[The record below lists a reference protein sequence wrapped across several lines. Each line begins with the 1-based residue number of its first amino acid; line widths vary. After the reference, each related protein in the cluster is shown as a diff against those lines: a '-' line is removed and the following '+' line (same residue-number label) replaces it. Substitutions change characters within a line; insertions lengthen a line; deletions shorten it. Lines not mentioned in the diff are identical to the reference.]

1 MNINNTKSPITFFY
15 TDNCERQALEPIAQ
29 EARNRGYET
38 VYSMNSR
45 EYAEIG
51 VYCEHACTP
60 NAKFSTIMLHDLAQ
74 RHDVW
79 PNFWHHEPWD
89 RFDLGFLPGESWVDR
104 WKSQAHYPQSRPR
117 LGIFNTGWPK
127 ADLVFK
133 DRDMFSKQGE
143 LLRQSLNLK
152 HEKTVLYAPSWENNF
167 KQDEFVKAF
176 VDLPVNLLLKQAPWP
191 TTYPDILKNIK
202 EMNDLHAGLAEN
214 IHIVDPEI
222 SIMYCLGIADA
233 IVSDESSVLTEA
245 LLLGVPPVAVVDWL
259 IPDQNPPR
267 KASVPYDYVIK
278 TSRVRM
284 REDVINILENPSAVT
299 SKIHS
304 DRDQQFS
311 NLGSSSKIAMDLIE
325 DGLANASMGSSQF
338 RFSPLDAT
346 VDADRIEYQRYVDL
360 LAAGDSS
367 KAMEILYLLLEK
379 NTLCWQV
386 YNDFGNLAYKNGN
399 LQDALNMFEKAI
411 SLSSSSIM
419 PLSNLIE
426 MYSAINRF
434 DLAHATFIRLCS
446 HLPPSDFIVNKMRL
460 FIKDINS

>member
-1 MNINNTKSPITFFY
+1 
-15 TDNCERQALEPIAQ
+15 
-29 EARNRGYET
+29 
-38 VYSMNSR
+38 
-45 EYAEIG
+45 
-51 VYCEHACTP
+51 
-60 NAKFSTIMLHDLAQ
+60 
-74 RHDVW
+74 
-79 PNFWHHEPWD
+79 
-89 RFDLGFLPGESWVDR
+89 
-104 WKSQAHYPQSRPR
+104 
-117 LGIFNTGWPK
+117 
-127 ADLVFK
+127 
-133 DRDMFSKQGE
+133 
-143 LLRQSLNLK
+143 
-152 HEKTVLYAPSWENNF
+152 
-167 KQDEFVKAF
+167 
-176 VDLPVNLLLKQAPWP
+176 
-191 TTYPDILKNIK
+191 
-202 EMNDLHAGLAEN
+202 
-214 IHIVDPEI
+214 
-222 SIMYCLGIADA
+222 MYCLGIADA